1 MYVAKNKFH
10 NNLKILRSKIIL
22 LHVNECMSNVNYNM

>member
-22 LHVNECMSNVNYNM
+22 LYMNECTNNVNYNM